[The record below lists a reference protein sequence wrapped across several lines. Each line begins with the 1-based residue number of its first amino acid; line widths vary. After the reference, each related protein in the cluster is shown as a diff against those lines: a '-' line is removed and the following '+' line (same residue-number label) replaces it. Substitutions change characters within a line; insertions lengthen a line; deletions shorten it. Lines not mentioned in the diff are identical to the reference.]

1 MFSDDCRDAFTK
13 EQEKIKSPLVSE
25 NSGIIKKEDEEISPD
40 VKAWLLS
47 HKDCDIIAEGPSDC
61 IEEMK
66 KLHDRVF
73 VGKIYFDGKTFTT
86 FTEGEKPLQNLLK
99 QAKPNLEKRLIKIP
113 LPSSPN
119 AKPTARQTAYAMKL
133 PI

>member
-25 NSGIIKKEDEEISPD
+25 NSDLIKKEDEEISPD

-66 KLHDRVF
+66 K
-73 VGKIYFDGKTFTT
+73 I
-86 FTEGEKPLQNLLK
+86 
-99 QAKPNLEKRLIKIP
+99 
-113 LPSSPN
+113 
-119 AKPTARQTAYAMKL
+119 ARQGVCR
-133 PI
+133 